1 MSESGIR
8 RNVDKLGHVL
18 EEVRERA
25 LLHLNTKLVHGLVTL
40 EDLNKCPG
48 FSRRLLEWF
57 NSPNPPQK
65 VLVLDLIKRSLKI
78 QPKLYSELGLS
89 EFLSSM
95 MPDLTPDEQIIAKD
109 VLSDFHEI
117 TINSTKTSAC
127 TTLDD
132 TANMPRSAYFL
143 GENRPKNQE
152 KYPSW
157 MKVKLLPW
165 QTLTLTDRQV
175 LQQTYSSLCSRDN
188 GTVAEY
194 AHFYAEVILKD
205 FQAEIFVQRPGILQA
220 LIAFVSTIPEAPHLT
235 TSLETIESF
244 TKKLDL
250 RITQTCD
257 ASWVTT
263 HQPGYP
269 LGYENGTGVDQWER
283 DELQDLMKGQT
294 AVPII
299 LVEMLDCLSGI
310 LAGLQLGSMLLC
322 SRVMSCVAR
331 IFRKCVSL
339 SDFNDATT
347 QDGISRYLIIKLRN
361 VLEIISLQV
370 EKYSAQTMVK
380 QTTEEPVQLYNA
392 NASLLSEMLKNL
404 CNSSTVTHI
413 SSLALERALRIL
425 AFDHISQFNFS
436 KDSYLWKILQ
446 TIDPATISTSEILT
460 ARCSSLKSASKFA
473 NSFSKLKSSDAIEL
487 GLVGCESTSVHLSAK
502 FIEACIVAA
511 SIYKDCD
518 RLVLMLLKN
527 SNTTVRERTVEGMKI
542 FIEKVC
548 DDVAASGNTYK
559 SKPLVYLLSP
569 PVLEELIR
577 YSLDDQSVSV
587 SKTTAAIL
595 VRLLTTNM
603 LWDDELKQLLKST
616 TEKFSHFLEIFADDE
631 SLGTTLREFYLSD
644 DRLRINRIKSAL
656 RMMLCKRRDHR
667 RQVMSV
673 ISEELQ
679 EICGHPM
686 DALIDYFTILNPI
699 ELNDQRQMENI
710 FRVDTVE
717 RLSRILKSES
727 TDIALRYSSFAQ
739 LAIITVE
746 PDLVEIYLQE
756 CGYVLLLE
764 EIKKLA
770 DQGALTPQEK
780 DTAGSLCDI
789 LRHICVVKHVIAK
802 ELSLML
808 PALCDLVKL
817 VEHTSLSPK
826 NHAKVLAALNILLFL
841 EVLEFND
848 RGHARCPGIINRRIL
863 LPFAVEF
870 IPETAKLSNV
880 SIGEEEKLK
889 HPSAQRS
896 LRLAWNSTAPT
907 GDYADI
913 LKKQDCDKNSWRHF
927 DLETVASHME
937 TDLKAAEDHKSYT
950 RAVQSAF
957 HNHQIFPEELGRPK
971 DVIIRIHSSSQ
982 NSMQNFMGREVIQQ
996 SLCSLMICT
1005 HLLMEPGGKQ
1015 SLIVLEEGTG
1025 LGWLVKLLKF
1035 RSDKTRLSILSILSH
1050 AFHSS
1055 KTARHFF
1062 KEIND
1067 EILKTIVEIVLDFDE
1082 TPLVRSTA
1090 LETLTI
1096 IVESHRRLSSTKAVD
1111 GISIKV
1117 LLEVLL
1123 KFDFFVQI
1131 SHAMENYVY
1140 CDLPAQDKMAPI
1152 TPAFVGAFNAFVIS
1166 LLKVFPTQISSG
1178 LRNSGILSILS
1189 KLFNVQLIKSSV
1201 GEHRKSLLQ
1210 QINSTCLI
1218 FTFVLSGCEEVASH
1232 FSFVQQ
1238 IFSIPFQE
1246 NTAKEILI
1254 CYESA
1259 AKFFCKNW
1267 SSLDEDAE
1275 IKTLRSLA
1283 TTISS
1288 FLKAMTEAWSYFNP
1302 CYTQFEWMLHYYC
1315 LIVAKSKSHLIGTT
1329 KQALIDSKGVFLQK
1343 ISHEFEVQGTK
1354 IRSEANISKEALLSS
1369 AICATIGLGDGRE
1382 LLVKSGFIERLVD
1395 SLEMLQIK
1403 LCTERPKK
1411 LHESCIG
1418 LSLISM
1424 FNICRNFSSNGKVG
1438 NHLLLTNFIDVLTRL
1453 WPLIVVNEKLI
1464 RVMLQ
1469 MLLSF
1474 TKNSV
1479 ACATA
1484 ISSSNLISSIVKQFQ
1499 YYEKQIR
1506 NRVKASPIF
1515 TLNFNLL
1522 CNLSSS
1528 QEARAFFW
1536 KANVLHEFTAAAE
1549 AGVHSS
1555 ASKQQIMIL
1564 SLWLRWLFCL
1574 SFHKDGRENILQTKD
1589 ILDYLTNAVTKVDER
1604 LALLVIHNLCYAT
1617 QSKTRISTFDQ
1628 LTKCFR
1634 QYLAIDSQKELQLL
1648 VANSCWA
1655 LMSTSQ
1661 KAKGRLKVAGLI
1673 ERLETLTTIYA
1684 EEEESSKD
1692 SIFHIHAALELLHS

>member
-1 MSESGIR
+1 
-8 RNVDKLGHVL
+8 
-18 EEVRERA
+18 
-25 LLHLNTKLVHGLVTL
+25 
-40 EDLNKCPG
+40 
-48 FSRRLLEWF
+48 
-57 NSPNPPQK
+57 
-65 VLVLDLIKRSLKI
+65 
-78 QPKLYSELGLS
+78 
-89 EFLSSM
+89 
-95 MPDLTPDEQIIAKD
+95 
-109 VLSDFHEI
+109 
-117 TINSTKTSAC
+117 
-127 TTLDD
+127 
-132 TANMPRSAYFL
+132 
-143 GENRPKNQE
+143 
-152 KYPSW
+152 
-157 MKVKLLPW
+157 
-165 QTLTLTDRQV
+165 
-175 LQQTYSSLCSRDN
+175 
-188 GTVAEY
+188 
-194 AHFYAEVILKD
+194 
-205 FQAEIFVQRPGILQA
+205 
-220 LIAFVSTIPEAPHLT
+220 
-235 TSLETIESF
+235 
-244 TKKLDL
+244 
-250 RITQTCD
+250 
-257 ASWVTT
+257 
-263 HQPGYP
+263 
-269 LGYENGTGVDQWER
+269 
-283 DELQDLMKGQT
+283 
-294 AVPII
+294 
-299 LVEMLDCLSGI
+299 
-310 LAGLQLGSMLLC
+310 
-322 SRVMSCVAR
+322 
-331 IFRKCVSL
+331 
-339 SDFNDATT
+339 
-347 QDGISRYLIIKLRN
+347 
-361 VLEIISLQV
+361 
-370 EKYSAQTMVK
+370 
-380 QTTEEPVQLYNA
+380 
-392 NASLLSEMLKNL
+392 
-404 CNSSTVTHI
+404 
-413 SSLALERALRIL
+413 
-425 AFDHISQFNFS
+425 
-436 KDSYLWKILQ
+436 
-446 TIDPATISTSEILT
+446 
-460 ARCSSLKSASKFA
+460 
-473 NSFSKLKSSDAIEL
+473 
-487 GLVGCESTSVHLSAK
+487 
-502 FIEACIVAA
+502 
-511 SIYKDCD
+511 
-518 RLVLMLLKN
+518 
-527 SNTTVRERTVEGMKI
+527 
-542 FIEKVC
+542 
-548 DDVAASGNTYK
+548 
-559 SKPLVYLLSP
+559 
-569 PVLEELIR
+569 
-577 YSLDDQSVSV
+577 
-587 SKTTAAIL
+587 
-595 VRLLTTNM
+595 
-603 LWDDELKQLLKST
+603 
-616 TEKFSHFLEIFADDE
+616 
-631 SLGTTLREFYLSD
+631 
-644 DRLRINRIKSAL
+644 
-656 RMMLCKRRDHR
+656 
-667 RQVMSV
+667 
-673 ISEELQ
+673 
-679 EICGHPM
+679 
-686 DALIDYFTILNPI
+686 
-699 ELNDQRQMENI
+699 
-710 FRVDTVE
+710 
-717 RLSRILKSES
+717 
-727 TDIALRYSSFAQ
+727 
-739 LAIITVE
+739 
-746 PDLVEIYLQE
+746 
-756 CGYVLLLE
+756 
-764 EIKKLA
+764 
-770 DQGALTPQEK
+770 
-780 DTAGSLCDI
+780 
-789 LRHICVVKHVIAK
+789 
-802 ELSLML
+802 
-808 PALCDLVKL
+808 
-817 VEHTSLSPK
+817 
-826 NHAKVLAALNILLFL
+826 
-841 EVLEFND
+841 
-848 RGHARCPGIINRRIL
+848 
-863 LPFAVEF
+863 
-870 IPETAKLSNV
+870 
-880 SIGEEEKLK
+880 
-889 HPSAQRS
+889 
-896 LRLAWNSTAPT
+896 
-907 GDYADI
+907 
-913 LKKQDCDKNSWRHF
+913 
-927 DLETVASHME
+927 
-937 TDLKAAEDHKSYT
+937 
-950 RAVQSAF
+950 
-957 HNHQIFPEELGRPK
+957 
-971 DVIIRIHSSSQ
+971 
-982 NSMQNFMGREVIQQ
+982 
-996 SLCSLMICT
+996 
-1005 HLLMEPGGKQ
+1005 
-1015 SLIVLEEGTG
+1015 
-1025 LGWLVKLLKF
+1025 
-1035 RSDKTRLSILSILSH
+1035 
-1050 AFHSS
+1050 
-1055 KTARHFF
+1055 
-1062 KEIND
+1062 
-1067 EILKTIVEIVLDFDE
+1067 
-1082 TPLVRSTA
+1082 
-1090 LETLTI
+1090 
-1096 IVESHRRLSSTKAVD
+1096 
-1111 GISIKV
+1111 
-1117 LLEVLL
+1117 
-1123 KFDFFVQI
+1123 
-1131 SHAMENYVY
+1131 
-1140 CDLPAQDKMAPI
+1140 
-1152 TPAFVGAFNAFVIS
+1152 
-1166 LLKVFPTQISSG
+1166 LKVFPTQISSG